1 MKKLKILIIAS
12 VGIIGVLWLR
22 GVIDSSIVSAANT
35 ADTKFSQ
42 TITPGVLSVFFCS
55 GSNYTPVSDP
65 IFKMDTK
72 SVQLSS
78 QNSEGEFGNNN
89 ALLCIVN
96 PGAADNGWTLTLNAT
111 NPGVS
116 EWTTGDGKKYKYNDR
131 YISRGT
137 LTIDPS
143 VGTLAVFSPYTRTGI
158 TMGSSARFSGSDSVT
173 LMSASASADDFWRGQ
188 IKGIKLKQ
196 YIPPHQS
203 PGVYMLPMTQTI
215 TAL

>member
-12 VGIIGVLWLR
+12 VSIVGVLWLR
-22 GVIDSSIVSAANT
+22 GVVDSSIVSATNT

-42 TITPGVLSVFFCS
+42 TITPGVLSAFFCS
-55 GSNYTPVSDP
+55 GPIDTPVSDP
-65 IFKMDTK
+65 IFKMETK

-89 ALLCIVN
+89 TLLCIVN
-96 PGAADNGWTLTLNAT
+96 PGAADNGWILTLNAT

-116 EWTTGDGKKYKYNDR
+116 EWATGDGKKYKYNDR
-131 YISRGT
+131 YISQGS
-137 LTIDPS
+137 LTVDPS
-143 VGTLAVFSPYTRTGI
+143 VSTLAVFSPYTRTGI

-173 LMSASASADDFWRGQ
+173 LMSASASADDFWRGK

-196 YIPPHQS
+196 YIPSRQPS
-203 PGVYMLPMTQTI
+203 GVYMLPMTQTI

>member
-12 VGIIGVLWLR
+12 VSIVGVLWLR
-22 GVIDSSIVSAANT
+22 GAIDSSIVSAANT

-42 TITPGVLSVFFCS
+42 TITPGVLSAFFCS
-55 GSNYTPVSDP
+55 GPIDTPVSDP
-65 IFKMDTK
+65 IFKMETK

-89 ALLCIVN
+89 TLLCIVN
-96 PGAADNGWTLTLNAT
+96 PSGADNGLTLTLNAT

-116 EWTTGDGKKYKYNDR
+116 EWATGDGKKYKYNDR
-131 YISRGT
+131 YISQGS
-137 LTIDPS
+137 LTVDPS

-173 LMSASASADDFWRGQ
+173 LMSASASADDFWRGK

-196 YIPPHQS
+196 YIPSRQPS
-203 PGVYMLPMTQTI
+203 GVYMLPMTQTI

>member
-12 VGIIGVLWLR
+12 VSIVGVLWLR
-22 GVIDSSIVSAANT
+22 GTIGSSVVSAANT

-42 TITPGVLSVFFCS
+42 TITPGVLSAFFCS

-65 IFKMDTK
+65 IFKMETK
-72 SVQLSS
+72 SVQLGS

-116 EWTTGDGKKYKYNDR
+116 EWTTGDGKKYKYNDIN
-131 YISRGT
+131 ISQGA
-137 LTIDPS
+137 LTVDPS
-143 VGTLAVFSPYTRTGI
+143 VGALAVLPPYTRTGI
-158 TMGSSARFSGSDSVT
+158 TMGSSARFSGSESVT
-173 LMSASASADDFWRGQ
+173 LMSASASADDFWRGR
-188 IKGIKLKQ
+188 IEGIKLKQ
-196 YIPPHQS
+196 YIPPSQPS
-203 PGVYMLPMTQTI
+203 GVYMLPMTQTI